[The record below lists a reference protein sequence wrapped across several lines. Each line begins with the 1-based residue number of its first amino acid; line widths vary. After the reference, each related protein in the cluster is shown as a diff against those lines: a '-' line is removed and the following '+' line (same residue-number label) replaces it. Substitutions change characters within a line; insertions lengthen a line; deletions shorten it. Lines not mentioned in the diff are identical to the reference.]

1 MTAKSKYRGNKTL
14 LDMLW
19 LIGIGV
25 NGYKGVSL
33 HTLDILKKCDIIYF
47 ERFTSPL
54 YEDDL
59 INLNSLIGEG
69 YDKKRKMIPAERWL
83 VEDGNQILEQAKNG
97 NVALITY
104 GDPLIAT
111 TLSELEVRA
120 RKNLINVDVVH
131 SASGIT
137 SLIGESG
144 LHIYKFGRS
153 VTMMSGSHSAIS
165 VYNAVFIIYSLEVI
179 L

>member
-1 MTAKSKYRGNKTL
+1 MTAKPKYRDNKTL

-59 INLNSLIGEG
+59 INLNSLIGGG
-69 YDKKRKMIPAERWL
+69 YDNKRKMIPAERWL
-83 VEDGNQILEQAKNG
+83 VEDGNQILEQAKNR

-137 SLIGESG
+137 SLIAFS
-144 LHIYKFGRS
+144 Y
-153 VTMMSGSHSAIS
+153 
-165 VYNAVFIIYSLEVI
+165 
-179 L
+179 

>member
-1 MTAKSKYRGNKTL
+1 
-14 LDMLW
+14 MLW
-19 LIGIGV
+19 LVGIGV
-25 NGYKGVSL
+25 NGYKGISL

-69 YDKKRKMIPAERWL
+69 YDNKRKMIHAERWL
-83 VEDGNQILEQAKNG
+83 VEEGNQILEQAQNA

-111 TLSELEVRA
+111 TLSELQVRA
-120 RKNLINVDVVH
+120 RKKLINVDIVH
-131 SASGIT
+131 
-137 SLIGESG
+137 
-144 LHIYKFGRS
+144 
-153 VTMMSGSHSAIS
+153 
-165 VYNAVFIIYSLEVI
+165 
-179 L
+179 